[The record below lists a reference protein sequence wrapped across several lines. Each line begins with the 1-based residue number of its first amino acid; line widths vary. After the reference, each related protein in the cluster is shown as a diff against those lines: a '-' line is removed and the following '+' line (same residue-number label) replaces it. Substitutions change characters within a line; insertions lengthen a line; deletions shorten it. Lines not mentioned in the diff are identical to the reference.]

1 MAIKKAT
8 RVGQMVRIPLLS
20 DPDYQAARLAALD
33 AGADREAIEASE
45 LRFGETL
52 DASLLAIKAPEMTNA
67 TIRSIGGA
75 DFSDADD
82 DAVTAKH
89 FGAARAVG
97 IISRA
102 LVSVEGF
109 EQLKPVDGRY
119 PVEQLAALVGPVWA
133 SLRVELVARIDAWCR
148 LGESGASPSAPS
160 SGEAT

>member
-8 RVGQMVRIPLLS
+8 RLGQTVRIPLLS
-20 DPDYQAARLAALD
+20 DPDYQAARLVALD

-52 DASLLAIKAPEMTNA
+52 DASLLIVQAPDVTHA

-75 DFSDADD
+75 DFADADD
-82 DAVTAKH
+82 DAVSAKH

-102 LVSVEGF
+102 LVSVDGF
-109 EQLKPVDGRY
+109 EDIRPVGGRY
-119 PVEQLAALVGPVWA
+119 PVEQLATLVGPVWA